1 MVRVKRFGIVQTA
14 KVVAALYFA
23 VTVVIGVPLG
33 LVLLLTGLFLGQG
46 ESILSGLAAMFIMP
60 VLYGVFAFIG
70 GIIICFA
77 YNFVARYTG
86 GIEIELEHER

>member
-1 MVRVKRFGIVQTA
+1 MRVKRFGVVRTA

-33 LVLLLTGLFLGQG
+33 LVLLLTGLLLGQG

-70 GIIICFA
+70 GIIICLV